1 MRQNSFREFEEND
14 HILSIAN
21 SLYREIQDILEDA
34 RHSAYRAVNFAMVR
48 AYWQI
53 GCLIVEHEQAGQ
65 VRAEYGK
72 AVLRGLSDRLTREF
86 GRGYSVQALRNM
98 RQFYRTFSK
107 RSALRSRSLQTTQLA
122 SRQHFDEYAVLLL
135 ECS

>member
-1 MRQNSFREFEEND
+1 MRQNPFRESEEND
-14 HILSIAN
+14 HKLSITNA
-21 SLYREIQDILEDA
+21 LYREIRAVLQDA

-53 GCLIVEHEQAGQ
+53 GYLIVEHEQAGQ

-72 AVLRGLSDRLTREF
+72 AVLRGLSDRLTQEF
-86 GRGYSVQALRNM
+86 GRGYSIQALRNM

-107 RSALRSRSLQTTQLA
+107 RSALRSESLPDI
-122 SRQHFDEYAVLLL
+122 RQQIDLSF
-135 ECS
+135 SIPS